1 MSSLFSKHV
10 KYTRFAIV
18 LFLGALVVSGCSGSS
33 DSQSIAETDAGD
45 IVEGSTQIPSNDTI
59 VVEDTVDSTLGGSSD
74 TGVTEPA
81 PVTPDPVVSIPSTPD
96 SAALISTR
104 IEFDI
109 TVPAYQSNALQ
120 VRLQWGDKDI
130 SAAFVVD
137 ESWSVVDDFPVDTQN
152 DLIVTFNDDNGAITL
167 GSFEQTFT
175 TGSNESE
182 SFQITADQFD
192 TARWDDDSDGIS
204 NLDELIS
211 GSNPLV
217 AEAAE
222 APVASSELPQAV
234 QANLELVQDKTC
246 LLYTSPSPRDATLSR
261 MPSSA

>member
-1 MSSLFSKHV
+1 M
-10 KYTRFAIV
+10 
-18 LFLGALVVSGCSGSS
+18 
-33 DSQSIAETDAGD
+33 
-45 IVEGSTQIPSNDTI
+45 
-59 VVEDTVDSTLGGSSD
+59 
-74 TGVTEPA
+74 
-81 PVTPDPVVSIPSTPD
+81 
-96 SAALISTR
+96 
-104 IEFDI
+104 
-109 TVPAYQSNALQ
+109 
-120 VRLQWGDKDI
+120 RLQWGDRDI

-137 ESWSVVDDFPVDTQN
+137 ETWSVIDDFPVDTQN

-211 GSNPLV
+211 GSDPLV

-234 QANLELVQDKTC
+234 QASLELVQDKTFRISWQPSEDAEFYRVLENPDGVSGFSQVSNDLGSAVQTFDHRVALYKMFNASYVVQSCNGSGCTDC
-246 LLYTSPSPRDATLSR
+246 LLYTSPSPRDR
-261 MPSSA
+261 G